1 VTSIGSA
8 GAKAARSIVV
18 LMAAVAIALFVLRT
32 ELGAGVIAMVRCS
45 ASWLTTD
52 RATYHACY
60 DFEREQVIENRA
72 KRQTR
77 FDE

>member
-1 VTSIGSA
+1 VTFSGRA
-8 GAKAARSIVV
+8 GAKAATSIVV
-18 LMAAVAIALFVLRT
+18 LMAAVAIGLFIFRT
-32 ELGAGVIAMVRCS
+32 QPGAGVIAMVRCS

-52 RATYHACY
+52 RATYRACY

-72 KRQTR
+72 KRETR

>member
-1 VTSIGSA
+1 MTFIGSA
-8 GAKAARSIVV
+8 AAKAARSIVV
-18 LMAAVAIALFVLRT
+18 LMAAVAVALFILRT
-32 ELGAGVIAMVRCS
+32 DHGAGVIAMVRCS
-45 ASWLTTD
+45 TSWLTND
-52 RATYHACY
+52 RATYRACY

>member
-1 VTSIGSA
+1 VTFIGSA

-18 LMAAVAIALFVLRT
+18 LMAAVAVALFILRT
-32 ELGAGVIAMVRCS
+32 DQGAGVIAMARCS
-45 ASWLTTD
+45 VSWLTTD

>member
-1 VTSIGSA
+1 VTFIGRA
-8 GAKAARSIVV
+8 GGKAVGSIVV
-18 LMAAVAIALFVLRT
+18 LMAAVAIALFILQT
-32 ELGAGVIAMVRCS
+32 DQGATVIATVRCS
-45 ASWLTTD
+45 ASWLTAD

>member
-1 VTSIGSA
+1 VIFIGHA
-8 GAKAARSIVV
+8 GGKVAGSIVV
-18 LMAAVAIALFVLRT
+18 LMAAVAVVLFILQT
-32 ELGAGVIAMVRCS
+32 DHGASVIAMVRCS